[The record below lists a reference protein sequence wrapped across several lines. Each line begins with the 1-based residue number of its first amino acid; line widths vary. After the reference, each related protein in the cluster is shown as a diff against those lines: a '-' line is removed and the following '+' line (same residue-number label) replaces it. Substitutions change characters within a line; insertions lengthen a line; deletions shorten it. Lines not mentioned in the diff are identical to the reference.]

1 MVGGTDTFSYTGTP
15 AGDISSNN
23 GTITADVAPGQYT
36 STEAAKAGWDLTAL
50 TCDDANS
57 TGSVANRQATFNVAA
72 GETVTCTFTNRKQ
85 GTVIVK
91 KVMVGGTDTF
101 SYTGTPAGSI
111 DTQQRDDLRECRSGH
126 VLLGRGR
133 EGRLGAHVGQLRR
146 LELDGSVGTRT
157 ASFDVAAGE
166 TVTCTFTN
174 TKQATVIVKKVM
186 VGGTDSFSY
195 TGTPSG
201 AIAVNN
207 GTISANVIP
216 GQYVSTES
224 AKTGWDLTSLTC
236 DDTDSTG
243 SVANRQ
249 ATFNV
254 AAGETVTCTF
264 TNTKRGT
271 VIVKKVMQGG
281 TDSFGYTG
289 TPNGTIAVNNGTI
302 SADVAPGQ
310 YASTEGSKAGWDLT
324 AVVCDDGNST
334 GSVANRQ
341 ATFNV
346 EAGETVTCT
355 FTNRKQGSITVKK
368 IMVGGTDT
376 FSYSGTPSGS
386 ISQNNG
392 TLSQSVE
399 PGQYTST
406 EAAKDGWDLTSVVC
420 DDANSSG
427 SVANRQATFNV
438 EAGEAV
444 TCTFTNTKSGK
455 IVVAKQ
461 TNPKGDTQ
469 SFAFSASYNQAGF
482 SLSDGQSNDSG
493 TLAPGTYSVSE
504 NVPAGWDLDSA
515 TCDDGSAPGSIG
527 LAAGETVTCTFVN
540 EKDSNI
546 VVRKQTNPSGDPQSF
561 VFNASYD
568 ANGFS
573 LSDGQS
579 NDSGDIDP
587 GTYSVSENV
596 PQGLGSRLGYL
607 RRRLEPELDRPRCR
621 RDGDVHLRQREG
633 LAHRHFQGDEPEGRP
648 AVVHVLGE
656 LRPERFLARR
666 RPVERL
672 GRHRPGHVLRVRE
685 RAVRLGSLIGR
696 VLGSEPRERDL
707 AAGRRDR
714 DLRVHEHEARNDHRR
729 EADGAGQ
736 GVRKLLVQR
745 SGCRLDR

>member
-1 MVGGTDTFSYTGTP
+1 M
-15 AGDISSNN
+15 
-23 GTITADVAPGQYT
+23 
-36 STEAAKAGWDLTAL
+36 
-50 TCDDANS
+50 
-57 TGSVANRQATFNVAA
+57 
-72 GETVTCTFTNRKQ
+72 TCTFTNRRQ
-85 GTVIVK
+85 GQVIVK
-91 KVMVGGTDTF
+91 KVMVGGTDSF
-101 SYTGTPAGSI
+101 AYTGTPSGSI
-111 DTQQRDDLRECRSGH
+111 SQDGGTISASVAPGTYSSVEGTKAGWALTSVVCDDANST
-126 VLLGRGR
+126 
-133 EGRLGAHVGQLRR
+133 
-146 LELDGSVGTRT
+146 GSVATRT
-157 ASFDVAAGE
+157 ANFNVTAGE
-166 TVTCTFTN
+166 VVTCTFTN

-186 VGGTDSFSY
+186 VGGTDTFSY
-195 TGTPSG
+195 SGTPSG
-201 AIAVNN
+201 DISSNN
-207 GTISANVIP
+207 GTISANVAP
-216 GQYVSTES
+216 GQYVSTEA
-224 AKTGWDLTSLTC
+224 AKAGWDLSSVVC
-236 DDTDSTG
+236 DDTDSSG

-254 AAGETVTCTF
+254 AAGETVICTF
-264 TNTKRGT
+264 TNTKKGT

-281 TDSFGYTG
+281 TDSFGFTG

-324 AVVCDDGNST
+324 AVACDDANSS

-368 IMVGGTDT
+368 VMVGGTDT

-386 ISQNNG
+386 IAQNNG
-392 TLSQSVE
+392 TISQSVE

-406 EAAKDGWDLTSVVC
+406 EAAKAGWDLTSVVC

-461 TNPKGDTQ
+461 TNPKGDSQ
-469 SFAFSASYNQAGF
+469 SFAFSASYSQAGF

-515 TCDDGSAPGSIG
+515 TCDDGSTPGSIG

-540 EKDSNI
+540 EKDSHI

-568 ANGFS
+568 ADGFS
-573 LSDGQS
+573 LFGRPVERL
-579 NDSGDIDP
+579 GRLDP

-596 PQGLGSRLGYL
+596 TQGWDLDSATCDDGSS
-607 RRRLEPELDRPRCR
+607 P
-621 RDGDVHLRQREG
+621 
-633 LAHRHFQGDEPEGRP
+633 
-648 AVVHVLGE
+648 
-656 LRPERFLARR
+656 
-666 RPVERL
+666 
-672 GRHRPGHVLRVRE
+672 
-685 RAVRLGSLIGR
+685 SSI
-696 VLGSEPRERDL
+696 DL
-707 AAGRRDR
+707 AAGETVTCTFSTRRTR
-714 DLRVHEHEARNDHRR
+714 TSSFPR
-729 EADGAGQ
+729 
-736 GVRKLLVQR
+736 
-745 SGCRLDR
+745 